1 MLFSISKLANT
12 GILPQYD
19 ELRRLRIRLLN
30 FDLIL
35 GMVLSLLALIV
46 TVLYSVAD
54 LSSIITILCFTG
66 LCALCFY
73 LNRRQLHDFAAILFL
88 VCCILGI
95 TAASWI
101 FGKDAQIH
109 FYLLSVSASS
119 FVYQLRSRVIAWV
132 FFALQLSGFLFVF
145 YWPIEPILD
154 WGVDRVD
161 LIAKANIAI
170 AIFFFGSKLIVFAQM
185 FLQLLKQLQD
195 TNALISTTL
204 ESTAD
209 GIFAFDLENRVT
221 RYNQKFVDM
230 WQIPQHVMDSG
241 DRLLVAEY
249 AQSMLR
255 KPGPFMESV
264 ARFSSD
270 PEIIKFDILYFRDGR
285 TIERYSQPKW
295 MNDEIVGRVISFRD
309 ISDKMEQAK
318 IIQENVSLLNQKN
331 SELKKYIESNLQLE
345 NFAYMASHDLKAPV
359 RTIVSFSQLLHR
371 SAEHKLNQSEKD
383 FLSFIIGATNNMQ
396 RLIEALLTYA
406 RVNTQEQVLT
416 EVPVKELIETIRV
429 DLHSLI
435 QENKAQIKVKG
446 IPAKISADETK
457 VRRLFQNL
465 IQNAIKF
472 QRKDV
477 DPQIDIQGEDK
488 PYHWQFSVSDN
499 GIGIESEFHEKI
511 FLLFRKL
518 HNQKEYQG
526 TGIGLALCKKIVEQH
541 GGRIWLESTP
551 GEGTTFFFTI
561 KKAEPNKVD
570 SAS

>member
-1 MLFSISKLANT
+1 MLSSISKLANT
-12 GILPQYD
+12 GILPTYD
-19 ELRRLRIRLLN
+19 ELHRLRIRLFN
-30 FDLIL
+30 FDLL
-35 GMVLSLLALIV
+35 
-46 TVLYSVAD
+46 
-54 LSSIITILCFTG
+54 
-66 LCALCFY
+66 
-73 LNRRQLHDFAAILFL
+73 
-88 VCCILGI
+88 LGI
-95 TAASWI
+95 TLPLIALSFTVGAGAADVFSYITIFFFVGLSTFTLYLNSKKLHDIAALLFLSSCTVGILLASLI
-101 FGKDAQIH
+101 FGKDTQIH
-109 FYLLSVSASS
+109 FYLLSISISS
-119 FVYQLRSRVIAWV
+119 FIYQLNKRVAAW
-132 FFALQLSGFLFVF
+132 FFFVLQLLCFLFLY
-145 YWPIEPILD
+145 YWPSSPLFAWEP
-154 WGVDRVD
+154 DRIRI
-161 LIAKANIAI
+161 IAQSNMTIVVI
-170 AIFFFGSKLIVFAQM
+170 IFGSKLILFAQM
-185 FLQLLKQLQD
+185 FLRLLRQLQD
-195 TNALISTTL
+195 SNALISTTL

-209 GIFAFDLENRVT
+209 GIFAFDLDNHIT

-230 WQIPQHVMDSG
+230 WQIPQDLMDTG
-241 DRLLVAEY
+241 DRMLVAEY
-249 AQSMLR
+249 AQSMLIHR
-255 KPGPFMESV
+255 DTFMESV

-285 TIERYSQPKW
+285 TIERYSQPQW
-295 MNDEIVGRVISFRD
+295 INDKIVGRVISFRD

-318 IIQENVSLLNQKN
+318 IIQENISLLNQKN
-331 SELKKYIESNLQLE
+331 IELEKYIESNLQLE

-359 RTIVSFSQLLHR
+359 RTIVSFSQLLQR
-371 SAEHKLNQSEKD
+371 SAEDKLNESEKD

-435 QENKAQIKVKG
+435 QENKAQVKIKG
-446 IPAKISADETK
+446 IPSKISADETK

-472 QRKDV
+472 QRKGV
-477 DPQIDIQGEDK
+477 DPMIDIQGEDQ
-488 PYHWQFSVSDN
+488 PSYWQFSVRDN

-551 GEGTTFFFTI
+551 GKGTTFFFTI

>member
-1 MLFSISKLANT
+1 MLSSISKLANT
-12 GILPQYD
+12 GVLPTYD
-19 ELRRLRIRLLN
+19 DLHRLRIRLLN
-30 FDLIL
+30 FDLLLGIL
-35 GMVLSLLALIV
+35 LPVIALLITLI
-46 TVLYSVAD
+46 SEVAD
-54 LSSIITILCFTG
+54 LATTVAILFFLG
-66 LCALCFY
+66 LCSFSFY
-73 LNRRQLHDFAAILFL
+73 LNSRHLHNVAAIIFL
-88 VCCILGI
+88 SFCILGI
-95 TAASWI
+95 FVASVI
-101 FGKDAQIH
+101 FGKETQIH
-109 FYLLSVSASS
+109 FYLLSISASS
-119 FVYQLRSRVIAWV
+119 FVYQLRNRFTAWI
-132 FFALQLSGFLFVF
+132 FFALQLICFLFLY
-145 YWPIEPILD
+145 YWPFEAVLHLGPERINF
-154 WGVDRVD
+154 
-161 LIAKANIAI
+161 IAQANIGI
-170 AIFFFGSKLIVFAQM
+170 AIVFFGSKLIVFAQM

-195 TNALISTTL
+195 SNALISTTL

-209 GIFAFDLENRVT
+209 GIFAFDLNNRIT

-230 WQIPQHVMDSG
+230 WQIPQHLMDTG
-241 DRLLVAEY
+241 DRLLVAEF
-249 AQSMLR
+249 AQSMLLHR
-255 KPGPFMESV
+255 EAFMDSV

-270 PEIIKFDILYFRDGR
+270 PEIIKFDVLYFRDGR
-285 TIERYSQPKW
+285 TIERYSQPQW
-295 MNDEIVGRVISFRD
+295 INDEIVGRVISFRD

-331 SELKKYIESNLQLE
+331 QELEKYIESNLQLE

-359 RTIVSFSQLLHR
+359 RTIVSFSQLLQK
-371 SAEHKLNQSEKD
+371 SAKQKLNQSEKD

-416 EVPVKELIETIRV
+416 EIPMADLIETIRV

-435 QENKAQIKVKG
+435 QENKAQIKVTG
-446 IPAKISADETK
+446 LPGKISADETK

-472 QRKDV
+472 QRTDV
-477 DPQIDIQGEDK
+477 EPMISISGKNK
-488 PYHWQFSVSDN
+488 PFHWEFSISDN

-518 HNQKEYQG
+518 HNQNEYQG

-551 GEGTTFFFTI
+551 GKGTTFFFTI
-561 KKAEPNKVD
+561 KKAEPNKID

>member
-1 MLFSISKLANT
+1 MLSSISKLANS
-12 GILPQYD
+12 GVLPEYD
-19 ELRRLRIRLLN
+19 DLRRLRIRLFN

-35 GMVLSLLALIV
+35 GIVLPILALLV
-46 TVLYSVAD
+46 TLMYGVADSYSVV
-54 LSSIITILCFTG
+54 TILFFLG
-66 LCALCFY
+66 LCSLSFY
-73 LNRRQLHDFAAILFL
+73 LNSRQLHDFAAVLFL
-88 VCCILGI
+88 VCCIIGI
-95 TAASWI
+95 MVASFT
-101 FGKDAQIH
+101 FGKEAQIH

-119 FVYQLRSRVIAWV
+119 FVYQLQNRIIAWV
-132 FFALQLSGFLFVF
+132 FFALQLSCFLFVY
-145 YWPIEPILD
+145 YWPIEPLLA
-154 WGVDRVD
+154 WGIDRVD
-161 LIAKANIAI
+161 VIAKANIAI

-195 TNALISTTL
+195 SNALISTTL

-209 GIFAFDLENRVT
+209 GIFAFDLDNRIT

-230 WQIPQHVMDSG
+230 WQIPQHLMDSG

-249 AQSMLR
+249 AQAMLIH
-255 KPGPFMESV
+255 PDTFMESV

-285 TIERYSQPKW
+285 TIERYSQPQW
-295 MNDEIVGRVISFRD
+295 INDEIVGRVISFRD

-331 SELKKYIESNLQLE
+331 QELEKYIESNLQLE

-359 RTIVSFSQLLHR
+359 RTIISFSQLLKR
-371 SAEHKLNQSEKD
+371 SAEEKLNESEKD
-383 FLSFIIGATNNMQ
+383 FLTFIIGATNNMQ
-396 RLIEALLTYA
+396 HLIEALLTYA

-416 EVPVKELIETIRV
+416 EVPVKALIETIRG

-435 QENKAQIKVKG
+435 EENKAQIKVKG
-446 IPAKISADETK
+446 IPAKIAADETK

-477 DPQIDIQGEDK
+477 LPLIKIEGEDK
-488 PYHWQFSVSDN
+488 PHHWQFSISDN
-499 GIGIESEFHEKI
+499 GIGIETEFHEKI

-561 KKAEPNKVD
+561 KKAEPNMVD